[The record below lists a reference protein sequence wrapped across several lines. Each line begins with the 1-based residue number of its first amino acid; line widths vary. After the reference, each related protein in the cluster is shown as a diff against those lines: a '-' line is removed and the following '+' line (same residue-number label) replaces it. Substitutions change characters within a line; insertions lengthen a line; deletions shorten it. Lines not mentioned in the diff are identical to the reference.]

1 MSKGISVTGKK
12 AYQCLDDYETYE
24 IGSVIEPWTFIQDR
38 IGYYTEGN
46 PLVTNERPFNGTKSL
61 SIKKGKIELM
71 FDWGGVWNDGYYTI
85 SSRIFR
91 AKRGLRPT
99 ARPVKLYSDFGIDDT
114 VQGTG
119 EWVQYNYQTGLLKAG
134 DKFKMVID
142 SREDDDILYV
152 DNLSIEYAKE

>member
-85 SSRIFR
+85 SFMTYKASGSFNFIQILVLMIQFRKRKGMGIITIDRSAESRR
-91 AKRGLRPT
+91 
-99 ARPVKLYSDFGIDDT
+99 
-114 VQGTG
+114 
-119 EWVQYNYQTGLLKAG
+119 
-134 DKFKMVID
+134 
-142 SREDDDILYV
+142 
-152 DNLSIEYAKE
+152 